1 MAKKFL
7 TGLQLLNL
15 TSDPA
20 TGTEGELY
28 YNTTDDVI
36 KIYSNGSWSK
46 VSSFSNI
53 STSPSTQ
60 LITTDSNSD
69 TLTFISGENISISA
83 DSSND
88 SITINS
94 TGNYTNVDSISYPDY
109 IVFDTTPENTSASV
123 GTLAWD
129 SGESSLS
136 LQLNANTNVTL
147 GQELIV
153 KVYNAEASTITKG
166 QVVYLFG
173 AQGQRPSV
181 KLASNASDT
190 TSAKTFGIAAENITS
205 GSEGL
210 IVSQGIVKNINTNG
224 FNEGDVLWL
233 GNTPGSLTTTKPQ
246 GPLHGVFVGVVIKK
260 NASSGRIY
268 VKAQNGYELDEL
280 HDVRITS
287 IQNDDLIVYNSAS
300 SIWVNSPKQN
310 IITTAS
316 AAAAAY
322 VDAEI
327 SSLTTSDIEEGSN
340 LYYTDVRALN
350 SASTALVHGNHNNI
364 VASYNS
370 ASSQII
376 LSASV
381 SSGAAI
387 ANTDLSQ
394 PNASSNTGLL
404 YFNPND
410 FTFSIAYGGTW
421 LQIGAATTPVVGGTA
436 STSEFTNIFD
446 GGNSSSTYDSY
457 LVGGNS

>member
-20 TGTEGELY
+20 TGIEGELY
-28 YNTTDDVI
+28 YNTQEDVI
-36 KIYSNGSWSK
+36 KLYSNGSWSK
-46 VSSFSNI
+46 ISSFSNI

-60 LITTDSNSD
+60 LISTDSNSD

-83 DSSND
+83 DSSTD

-94 TGNYTNVDSISYPDY
+94 TGNYTSVDSIQYPDY
-109 IVFDTTPENTSASV
+109 IAFDTSPETTSASV
-123 GTLAWD
+123 GTIAWD
-129 SGESSLS
+129 SGEGGPSV
-136 LQLNANTNVTL
+136 QLDANINVTL
-147 GQELIV
+147 GQEIIV
-153 KVYNAEASTITKG
+153 LAKNGEGTTLNKG
-166 QVVYLFG
+166 EVVRLAG
-173 AQGQRPSV
+173 AQGQKPKVMR
-181 KLASNASDT
+181 AYNTSDAG
-190 TSAKTFGIAAENITS
+190 SATTFGIVAESIAS
-205 GSEGL
+205 GAEGF
-210 IVSQGIVKNINTNG
+210 VVTQGVVKNINTNAY
-224 FNEGDVLWL
+224 NEGDILYL
-233 GNTPGSLTTTKPQ
+233 SATPGQVTTVKPQ
-246 GPLHGVFVGVVIKK
+246 APNHYVFVGVVTKK
-260 NASSGRIY
+260 NSSSGRIY
-268 VKAQNGYELDEL
+268 VKPQNGYELDEI

-394 PNASSNTGLL
+394 PNANSNTGLL

-421 LQIGAATTPVVGGTA
+421 LQIGAASSQIVGGNA
-436 STSEFTNIFD
+436 STSEFDNIFD

-457 LVGGNS
+457 LIGGNS

>member
-1 MAKKFL
+1 LASIFPPSPIV
-7 TGLQLLNL
+7 GDYF
-15 TSDPA
+15 TSN
-20 TGTEGELY
+20 
-28 YNTTDDVI
+28 NTTWQW
-36 KIYSNGSWSK
+36 NGEAWVVLPAEGTTFK
-46 VSSFSNI
+46 NI
-53 STSPSTQ
+53 VTSPSTE
-60 LITTDSNSD
+60 IVVADSGAD
-69 TLTFISGENISISA
+69 TLNLIAGENISISA
-83 DSSND
+83 NSSTD

-94 TGNYTNVDSISYPDY
+94 TGNYTSVDSIQYPDY
-109 IVFDTTPENTSASV
+109 IAFDTSPETTSASV
-123 GTLAWD
+123 GTISWD
-129 SGESSLS
+129 SSEGGPSV
-136 LQLNANTNVTL
+136 QLDANINVTL
-147 GQELIV
+147 GQEIIALC
-153 KVYNAEASTITKG
+153 YNGEATTLNKG
-166 QVVYLFG
+166 EVVMVSG
-173 AQGQRPSV
+173 AQGQRPKV
-181 KLASNASDT
+181 IRAYNTSDAG
-190 TSAKTFGIAAENITS
+190 SARTFGIVAENIAS
-205 GSEGL
+205 GAEGF
-210 IVSQGIVKNINTNG
+210 VVTQGIVKNINTNS
-224 FNEGDVLWL
+224 FNAGDPLYL
-233 GNTPGSLTTTKPQ
+233 SATPGQLTTTKPQ
-246 GPLHGVFVGVVIKK
+246 APNHYVWVGVVTKK
-260 NASSGRIY
+260 NSSSGRIY
-268 VKAQNGYELDEL
+268 VKPQNGYELDEI

-394 PNASSNTGLL
+394 PNANSNTGLL

-421 LQIGAATTPVVGGTA
+421 LQIGAASSQIVGGNA
-436 STSEFTNIFD
+436 STSEFDNIFD

-457 LVGGNS
+457 LIGGNS